1 MIAALRIVPP
11 DLFKPRLIRQVKGT
25 MRCVRC
31 EEIVF
36 RTTLQAGWCFQ
47 TCEHKRCD
55 AEWFALALPPDSF
68 GGYLAALVGEPMAE
82 TIIRKAWAPDA
93 KDRPTPDLWGLMLN
107 EGDDGAWIQVAVRP
121 RERHLYRRT
130 PIRQF
135 LKALSI
141 L

>member
-1 MIAALRIVPP
+1 VSSHLALVPP
-11 DLFKPRLIRQVKGT
+11 DLFNPRRVRVVKGM
-25 MRCVRC
+25 MRCMKC
-31 EEIVF
+31 EEGLY
-36 RTTLQAGWCFQ
+36 RTTIQAGWAFQ

-55 AEWFALALPPDSF
+55 AEFWSLALPPDSF
-68 GGYLAALVGEPMAE
+68 GGYLAALVGDQMAE
-82 TIIRKAWAPDA
+82 TIIRKAWPLESNG
-93 KDRPTPDLWGLMLN
+93 KPLNDLWSLMLN

-121 RERHLYRRT
+121 RERHLHRRT

>member
-1 MIAALRIVPP
+1 
-11 DLFKPRLIRQVKGT
+11 
-25 MRCVRC
+25 MRCMRC
-31 EEIVF
+31 EASLF
-36 RTTLQAGWCFQ
+36 RTTIQAGWAFQ

-55 AEWFALALPPDSF
+55 AEFWSLALPPDSF

-82 TIIRKAWAPDA
+82 TLIRKAWPESA
-93 KDRPTPDLWGLMLN
+93 KLPTSNLWSLMLN
-107 EGDDGAWIQVAVRP
+107 EGDEGAWIQVAVRP

>member
-1 MIAALRIVPP
+1 MIAPLRVIPP
-11 DLFKPRLIRQVKGT
+11 DLFKPRLIRHQRGV

-31 EEIVF
+31 EETVF
-36 RTTLQAGWCFQ
+36 RTNLQAGWCFQ

-82 TIIRKAWAPDA
+82 TIIRKAWPSEA
-93 KDRPTPDLWGLMLN
+93 KDRQLHELWTLMLN
-107 EGDDGAWIQVAVRP
+107 EGDEGAWIQVAVRA
-121 RERHLYRRT
+121 RERHLHRRT

>member
-1 MIAALRIVPP
+1 MIQPVAIVPP
-11 DLFKPRLIRQVKGT
+11 DLFKPRMVRQVKGI

-31 EEIVF
+31 EKSVF

-47 TCEHKRCD
+47 TCEHAKCD
-55 AEWFALALPPDSF
+55 AEWFSLALPPDSF
-68 GGYLAALVGEPMAE
+68 GGYLAALIGEPMAE
-82 TIIRKAWAPDA
+82 SLIRKAWPDMA
-93 KDRPTPDLWGLMLN
+93 KSPAADLWTLMLN